1 MNYSPCPLSKN
12 KLSSLGKPEINCNT
26 YLLLWLSSLHYF
38 CLEGLM
44 SYYSNKKNKKT
55 GCSRLSKKLITHTH
69 THTQCTMSIIY
80 LREYV
85 INIVNTFHH
94 YFNSI
99 TAHVE
104 ASETREKTKL
114 KRNHS
119 LWTGLTLID
128 MTPIIRQY
136 SWSKLPSPLW
146 RYTICSNL
154 SYDKNKL
161 WLQPYSTAN
170 NSIFHKMTTAANKT
184 TYRYFRYYLTT
195 ITLDSRTQRVFAVEP
210 QMFI

>member
-1 MNYSPCPLSKN
+1 
-12 KLSSLGKPEINCNT
+12 
-26 YLLLWLSSLHYF
+26 
-38 CLEGLM
+38 
-44 SYYSNKKNKKT
+44 
-55 GCSRLSKKLITHTH
+55 
-69 THTQCTMSIIY
+69 MSIIY

-128 MTPIIRQY
+128 MTPIIRQC
-136 SWSKLPSPLW
+136 SWSKLHSPLW

-170 NSIFHKMTTAANKT
+170 NSNFHKMTTAANKT
-184 TYRYFRYYLTT
+184 TNRYFRHYLTT
-195 ITLDSRTQRVFAVEP
+195 ITLDSRAQRAFAVEP
-210 QMFI
+210 QLFI

>member
-1 MNYSPCPLSKN
+1 
-12 KLSSLGKPEINCNT
+12 
-26 YLLLWLSSLHYF
+26 
-38 CLEGLM
+38 
-44 SYYSNKKNKKT
+44 
-55 GCSRLSKKLITHTH
+55 
-69 THTQCTMSIIY
+69 MSIIY
-80 LREYV
+80 LREYI

-104 ASETREKTKL
+104 ASKTREKTKL

-136 SWSKLPSPLW
+136 SWSKLHSPLW

-170 NSIFHKMTTAANKT
+170 NSIFHKMTTAENKT
-184 TYRYFRYYLTT
+184 TNRYFRYYLTT